1 MFSLI
6 LLIFIYFILSQIN
19 FIMIEIV
26 FWIKFHMKNVTI
38 IGAGASGLICA
49 IFCAK
54 NNLKVDIYEQNEKC
68 AKKILVS
75 GNGRCNITNANISKY
90 DFSSQNPDFVE
101 FAIKEFGYHE
111 FVKFINSIGLILD
124 IKDDGR
130 AYPLSNEAKSVALL
144 LQEYA
149 KNLGVVFHTATKITD
164 IKALLKK
171 YDSVVVATGSE
182 AASHLG
188 GNRDGLTFAEE
199 FGHNIIPTYPSLVQ
213 LHLNATV
220 AHKMAGAKVD
230 GEVTLLINNKKEI
243 TAKGDILFT
252 HYGVS
257 GFSILDISGRASQAL
272 MNYEAVSVSLN
283 LLPTFSVQKLSAHIL
298 SQAKNMPTLTVF
310 DILVGLIPMKIAT
323 NLLDELEIEHSIH
336 ADEIHTKLAKKI
348 ANTLLNWRFEVEET
362 HGFRH
367 AEVSGGGIDTTE
379 INPKTMES
387 LKQKN
392 LYFCGEVLDVVGR
405 RGGYNFAFAWA
416 SGYLA
421 AKSITQL

>member
-1 MFSLI
+1 MRK
-6 LLIFIYFILSQIN
+6 
-19 FIMIEIV
+19 V
-26 FWIKFHMKNVTI
+26 AI
-38 IGAGASGLICA
+38 IGAGASGLLCS

-54 NNLKVDIYEQNEKC
+54 NGVSVDLFEQNEKC

-90 DFSSQNPDFVE
+90 DFSSQNPDFVD
-101 FAIKEFGYHE
+101 FALNEFGFNE

-124 IKDDGR
+124 VKEDGR

-149 KNLGVVFHTATKITD
+149 KNLGVVFHTNHKITE
-164 IKALLKK
+164 ITTLLKK

-188 GNRDGLTFAEE
+188 GNRDGYSFAEE
-199 FGHNIIPTYPSLVQ
+199 FGHNIIATYPSLVQ
-213 LHLNATV
+213 LHLPATV
-220 AHKMAGAKVD
+220 THKMAGAKVD
-230 GEVTLLINNKKEI
+230 GEVTLLINNKKES
-243 TAKGDILFT
+243 TSKGDILFT
-252 HYGVS
+252 NYGVS
-257 GFSILDISGRASQAL
+257 GFSILDISEKASQAL

-283 LLPTFSVQKLSAHIL
+283 LLPTFTTQKLSSHIL
-298 SQAKNMPTLTVF
+298 TQAKNMPTLSIF
-310 DILVGLIPMKIAT
+310 DILVGLIPIKIAT
-323 NLLDELEIEHSIH
+323 NLLDELEIQHFIK
-336 ADEIHTKLAKKI
+336 ADAIHTKLAKKI

-367 AEVSGGGIDTTE
+367 AEVSGGGVDTTE

-421 AKSITQL
+421 AKNII